1 MSDVTMSALHTALR
15 GLAER
20 QRVIA
25 TNTANIQTPGFLA
38 GRVSFEDEL
47 AQALSSGDSAEVAGM
62 SPAHQTSLEP
72 TRMDGNNVNLDRETL
87 LGTDT
92 ELRYQLMIRAVDAK
106 FGLVRTAIRG

>member
-47 AQALSSGDSAEVAGM
+47 AQALTDGDEGQVAGLG
-62 SPAHQTSLEP
+62 PTHQTSLEP